1 MWHGEF
7 RHPRFV
13 EIYDAQFSWSR
24 GDDFFFAFVN
34 QTPSARVAD
43 LGCGTG
49 RLTLA
54 LAAAGHQVTGVDPA
68 RASLAAARTKPDAD
82 RVTWIEGTA
91 HALPDE
97 SHRPAARLDYVARK

>member
-7 RHPRFV
+7 QHPLLV

-24 GDDFFFAFVN
+24 KDDRYCQPNSVG
-34 QTPSARVAD
+34 TGAD

-68 RASLAAARTKPDAD
+68 RASLDA
-82 RVTWIEGTA
+82 TQGEA
-91 HALPDE
+91 
-97 SHRPAARLDYVARK
+97 